1 VLDGSSLTDR
11 AQPIMKQGEKRK
23 REKAADEKEESKVGR
38 TE

>member
-1 VLDGSSLTDR
+1 
-11 AQPIMKQGEKRK
+11 MKQGEKRK